1 MSRQPKLESTL
12 MVMAGGTGGHV
23 YPAMA
28 VADALHAQGW
38 KIVWLATEGGM
49 ENRLIADKPY
59 DKAMMTMQG
68 VRGKGLQGW
77 LTLPVKLTRAFAQ
90 AKDAIARHHPD
101 VVLGMGG
108 FAAFPGG
115 VMAKMAGIPLVIHE
129 QNSVAGLTNKVLAN
143 LANRVLTGFPGAL
156 GKRGETVGNPV
167 REAITTLPVPEAR
180 FAEHHGVLRVLV
192 VGGSLGA
199 AALNTL
205 LPKAFAQLP
214 QNERP
219 QIIHQAGEKHIEAL
233 KKAYAEAG
241 VAADCRAFI
250 QDMAE
255 VYAWADL
262 VICRAGA
269 LTVAELANVGA
280 ASILVPFPFAVDDH
294 QTTNAAYL
302 QHAGAAL
309 MIQQRD
315 LDVAQLADTLKSLD
329 RSTCLVMAQKARALA
344 RPQATQQVAEICQQ
358 LAKAN
363 EKQSIL

>member
-1 MSRQPKLESTL
+1 MSRQYTL

-23 YPAMA
+23 YPAIA

-68 VRGKGLQGW
+68 VRGKGLFGW
-77 LTLPVKLTRAFAQ
+77 LTLPVKLARAFAQ
-90 AKDAIARHHPD
+90 ARRAIKQYQPH

-115 VMAKMAGIPLVIHE
+115 VMAKLAEVPLVIHE
-129 QNSVAGLTNKVLAN
+129 QNSIAGLTNKVLAKI
-143 LANRVLTGFPGAL
+143 ANRVLTGFPDAL
-156 GKRGETVGNPV
+156 GAKGEMVGNPV
-167 REAITTLPVPEAR
+167 REVITTLPAPEQR

-199 AALNTL
+199 VALNTL
-205 LPKAFAQLP
+205 LPQAFAQLP
-214 QNERP
+214 VNTRP
-219 QIIHQAGEKHIEAL
+219 HIIHQAGEKQIEAL
-233 KKAYAEAG
+233 KKNYAEAG

-250 QDMAE
+250 HDMAE

-302 QHAGAAL
+302 QQAGAAL
-309 MIQQRD
+309 LIQQRD
-315 LDVAQLADTLKSLD
+315 LDVTQLVNTLKTID
-329 RSTCLVMAQKARALA
+329 RSTCLEMARKARALA

-358 LAKAN
+358 LATGKLA
-363 EKQSIL
+363 

>member
-1 MSRQPKLESTL
+1 MSRPYTL

-23 YPAMA
+23 YPAIA

-38 KIVWLATEGGM
+38 QIVWLATEGGM

-59 DKAMMTMQG
+59 EKAMMTMQG
-68 VRGKGLQGW
+68 VRGKGVMGW
-77 LTLPVKLTRAFAQ
+77 LTLPVKLARAFSQ
-90 AKDAIARHHPD
+90 ARAAIKQYQPH

-115 VMAKMAGIPLVIHE
+115 VMAKLAGVPLVIHE
-129 QNSVAGLTNKVLAN
+129 QNSVAGLTNKVLAKI
-143 LANRVLTGFPGAL
+143 AHRVLTGFPNAL
-156 GKRGETVGNPV
+156 GAKGEMVGNPV
-167 REAITTLPVPEAR
+167 REGISGLPTPEQR

-199 AALNTL
+199 VALNTL

-214 QNERP
+214 LNARP
-219 QIIHQAGEKHIEAL
+219 QIIHQSGEKQIEAL
-233 KKAYAEAG
+233 KKAYADAG

-250 QDMAE
+250 HDMAE

-302 QHAGAAL
+302 AQAGAAQL
-309 MIQQRD
+309 IQQRD
-315 LDVAQLADTLKSLD
+315 LNIAQLAALLQTLD
-329 RSTCLVMAQKARALA
+329 RATCLQMAQKARALA
-344 RPQATQQVAEICQQ
+344 RPQATRQVAAVCQQ
-358 LAKAN
+358 LAGTTAH
-363 EKQSIL
+363 

>member
-1 MSRQPKLESTL
+1 VSRQYTL

-23 YPAMA
+23 YPAIA

-59 DKAMMTMQG
+59 DKAMMAMRG
-68 VRGKGLQGW
+68 VRGKGLLGW
-77 LTLPVKLTRAFAQ
+77 VTLPVKLIRAFAQ
-90 AKDAIARHHPD
+90 ARQAMQQQQPD

-115 VMAKMAGIPLVIHE
+115 VMAKLAGVPLVIHE
-129 QNSVAGLTNKVLAN
+129 QNSVAGLTNKVLAKI
-143 LANRVLTGFPGAL
+143 ANRVLTGFPQAL
-156 GKRGETVGNPV
+156 GNKGEMVGNPV
-167 REAITTLPVPEAR
+167 REVITTLPVPEAR
-180 FAEHHGVLRVLV
+180 FAEHHGVLRVLI

-205 LPKAFAQLP
+205 LPKAFAQLA
-214 QNERP
+214 QNVRP

-250 QDMAE
+250 HDMAE

-262 VICRAGA
+262 VICRSGA

-302 QHAGAAL
+302 QQAGAAL
-309 MIQQRD
+309 LIQQRD
-315 LDVAQLADTLKSLD
+315 LDVMELANTLQTLD
-329 RSTCLVMAQKARALA
+329 RITCLAMAQKARALA
-344 RPQATQQVAEICQQ
+344 RPHATQQVAGICQQ
-358 LAKAN
+358 LATAKTNGKPGLA
-363 EKQSIL
+363 

>member
-1 MSRQPKLESTL
+1 MSQQYTL

-28 VADALHAQGW
+28 VADALLAAGW

-49 ENRLIADKPY
+49 ENRLIAHKPY

-68 VRGKGLQGW
+68 VRGKGWLGW
-77 LTLPVKLTRAFAQ
+77 LTLPVKLARAFAQ
-90 AKDAIARHHPD
+90 ARAAMKQHQPD

-115 VMAKMAGIPLVIHE
+115 VMAKLSGLPLVIHE
-129 QNSVAGLTNKVLAN
+129 QNSVAGLTNKVLAR
-143 LANRVLTGFPGAL
+143 LADRVLTGFPGAL
-156 GKRGETVGNPV
+156 GARGEMVGNPV
-167 REAITTLPVPEAR
+167 REMITTLPAPEQR
-180 FAEHHGVLRVLV
+180 FATHHGALRILV

-199 AALNTL
+199 VALNTL
-205 LPKAFAQLP
+205 LPQAFAKLP
-214 QNERP
+214 VQARP
-219 QIIHQAGEKHIEAL
+219 QIIHQAGEKQFDDL

-250 QDMAE
+250 HDMAE

-302 QHAGAAL
+302 QQAGAAL
-309 MIQQRD
+309 LIQQRD
-315 LDVAQLADTLKSLD
+315 LDVAKLAATLQTLD
-329 RSTCLVMAQKARALA
+329 RASCLAMALKARALA
-344 RPQATQQVAEICQQ
+344 KPQATQAVAACCQQ
-358 LAKAN
+358 LASNHYNK
-363 EKQSIL
+363 KQRAA

>member
-1 MSRQPKLESTL
+1 MSQQSTL

-23 YPAMA
+23 YPAIA

-49 ENRLIADKPY
+49 ENRLIANKPY
-59 DKAMMTMQG
+59 AKAMMTMQG
-68 VRGKGLQGW
+68 VRGKGLLGW
-77 LTLPVKLTRAFAQ
+77 LTLPVKLVRAFSQ
-90 AKDAIARHHPD
+90 ARQAIKQHQPD

-115 VMAKMAGIPLVIHE
+115 VMAKLAGVPLVIHE
-129 QNSVAGLTNKVLAN
+129 QNSVAGLTNKSLATI
-143 LANRVLTGFPGAL
+143 ANRVLTGFPQAL
-156 GKRGETVGNPV
+156 GSKGEMVGNPV
-167 REAITTLPVPEAR
+167 REDITTLPVPEAR
-180 FAEHHGVLRVLV
+180 FKEHQGELRILV

-199 AALNTL
+199 AALNTQ
-205 LPKAFAQLP
+205 LPKAFALLP
-214 QNERP
+214 ENARP
-219 QIIHQAGEKHIEAL
+219 QVIHQAGEKHIEAL
-233 KKAYAEAG
+233 KQAYADAG

-250 QDMAE
+250 QDMAQ

-302 QHAGAAL
+302 QQAGAAL
-309 MIQQRD
+309 LIQQRD
-315 LDVAQLADTLKSLD
+315 LDVAELADILKTLD
-329 RSTCLVMAQKARALA
+329 RITCLAMAQKARALA
-344 RPQATQQVAEICQQ
+344 RPDATRQVADICRQ
-358 LAKAN
+358 LAAAN
-363 EKQSIL
+363 THMKQSSL

>member
-1 MSRQPKLESTL
+1 MSGPQTL

-28 VADALHAQGW
+28 VADALQMQGW

-49 ENRLIADKPY
+49 ENRLIANKPY

-68 VRGKGLQGW
+68 VRGKGLSGW
-77 LTLPVKLTRAFAQ
+77 LTLPVKLVRAFAQ
-90 AKDAIARHHPD
+90 ARQAIRQHRPD

-115 VMAKMAGIPLVIHE
+115 VMAKLAGVPLVIHE
-129 QNSVAGLTNKVLAN
+129 QNSIAGLTNKVLAN
-143 LANRVLTGFPGAL
+143 IANRVLTGFPDAL
-156 GKRGETVGNPV
+156 GNKGEMVGNPV
-167 REAITTLPVPEAR
+167 RDVITTLPVPEVR
-180 FAEHHGVLRVLV
+180 FAGHHGALRILV

-205 LPKAFAQLP
+205 VPQAFAQLAV
-214 QNERP
+214 NERP
-219 QIIHQAGEKHIEAL
+219 QIIHQAGEKQIEEL
-233 KKAYAEAG
+233 KKNYAEAG

-250 QDMAE
+250 YDMAE
-255 VYAWADL
+255 VYDWADL

-269 LTVAELANVGA
+269 LTIAELASVGA

-302 QHAGAAL
+302 QQAGAAL
-309 MIQQRD
+309 LIQQRD
-315 LDVAQLADTLKSLD
+315 LGVTQLVSMLKTLD
-329 RSTCLVMAQKARALA
+329 RPACLAMAQKARALA
-344 RPQATQQVAEICQQ
+344 RPQATQQVAEICRQ
-358 LAKAN
+358 LAIAN
-363 EKQSIL
+363 RNRKSGTA

>member
-1 MSRQPKLESTL
+1 MSRQYTL

-23 YPAMA
+23 YPAIA
-28 VADALHAQGW
+28 VADALHDQGW

-49 ENRLIADKPY
+49 ENRLIAGKPY
-59 DKAMMTMQG
+59 EKAMMTMQG
-68 VRGKGLQGW
+68 VRGKGLLGW
-77 LTLPVKLTRAFAQ
+77 LTLPVKLSRAFKQ
-90 AKDAIARHHPD
+90 ARHAIQQYQPD

-115 VMAKMAGIPLVIHE
+115 VMAKVAGLPLVIHE
-129 QNSVAGLTNKVLAN
+129 QNSVAGLTNKVLAC
-143 LANRVLTGFPGAL
+143 LANRVLTGFPQAL
-156 GKRGETVGNPV
+156 GSKGEMVGNPV
-167 REAITTLPVPEAR
+167 RETITRLSGPEER
-180 FAEHHGVLRVLV
+180 FAGHHGPLRILV

-199 AALNTL
+199 AALNTQ

-214 QNERP
+214 AAVRP

-233 KKAYAEAG
+233 RKAYAEAG

-250 QDMAE
+250 HDMAE

-269 LTVAELANVGA
+269 LTVAELANVGV
-280 ASILVPFPFAVDDH
+280 ASILVPFPYAVDDH

-302 QHAGAAL
+302 QQAGAAL
-309 MIQQRD
+309 LIQQRD
-315 LDVAQLADTLKSLD
+315 LDIAQLATVLQSMD
-329 RSTCLVMAQKARALA
+329 RAACLAMAQKARALA

-358 LAKAN
+358 LVTGKAA
-363 EKQSIL
+363 

>member
-1 MSRQPKLESTL
+1 MSQPYTL

-23 YPAMA
+23 YPAIA

-38 KIVWLATEGGM
+38 QIVWLATEGGM

-59 DKAMMTMQG
+59 AKAMMTMQG
-68 VRGKGLQGW
+68 VRGKGLMGW
-77 LTLPVKLTRAFAQ
+77 VTLPVKLARAFSQ
-90 AKDAIARHHPD
+90 ARAAIKQYQPH

-115 VMAKMAGIPLVIHE
+115 VMAKLAGVPLVIHE
-129 QNSVAGLTNKVLAN
+129 QNSVAGLTNKVLAK
-143 LANRVLTGFPGAL
+143 LANRVLTGFPNAL
-156 GKRGETVGNPV
+156 GAKGEMVGNPV
-167 REAITTLPVPEAR
+167 REGISGLPMPEQR

-199 AALNTL
+199 VALNTL

-214 QNERP
+214 LNARP
-219 QIIHQAGEKHIEAL
+219 QIIHQSGEKQIEAL

-250 QDMAE
+250 HDMAE

-302 QHAGAAL
+302 AQAGAARL
-309 MIQQRD
+309 IQQRD
-315 LDVAQLADTLKSLD
+315 LDIAQLAALLQTLD
-329 RSTCLVMAQKARALA
+329 RATCLHMAQKARALA
-344 RPQATQQVAEICQQ
+344 RPQATGQVAAVCQQ
-358 LAKAN
+358 LAGTTAH
-363 EKQSIL
+363 

>member
-1 MSRQPKLESTL
+1 MSQQSTL

-23 YPAMA
+23 YPAIA

-49 ENRLIADKPY
+49 ENRLIANKPY
-59 DKAMMTMQG
+59 VKAMMTMQG
-68 VRGKGLQGW
+68 VRGKGLLGW
-77 LTLPVKLTRAFAQ
+77 LTLPVKLVRAFTQ
-90 AKDAIARHHPD
+90 ARQAIKQHQPD

-115 VMAKMAGIPLVIHE
+115 VMAKLAGLPLVIHE
-129 QNSVAGLTNKVLAN
+129 QNSVAGLTNKSLAKI
-143 LANRVLTGFPGAL
+143 ANRVLTGFPQAL
-156 GKRGETVGNPV
+156 GSKGEMVGNPV
-167 REAITTLPVPEAR
+167 REDITTLPVPEAR
-180 FAEHHGVLRVLV
+180 FKEHQGELRILV

-199 AALNTL
+199 AALNTQ
-205 LPKAFAQLP
+205 LPKAFALLP
-214 QNERP
+214 ENARP

-233 KKAYAEAG
+233 KQAYADAG

-250 QDMAE
+250 QDMAQ

-302 QHAGAAL
+302 QQAGAAL
-309 MIQQRD
+309 LIQQRD
-315 LDVAQLADTLKSLD
+315 LDVAELADILKTLD
-329 RSTCLVMAQKARALA
+329 RITCLAMAQKARALA
-344 RPQATQQVAEICQQ
+344 RPDATRQVADICRQ
-358 LAKAN
+358 LAAAN
-363 EKQSIL
+363 THMKQSSL

>member
-1 MSRQPKLESTL
+1 MSRQYTL

-23 YPAMA
+23 YPAIA

-38 KIVWLATEGGM
+38 KIVWLATAGGM

-68 VRGKGLQGW
+68 VRGKGLMGW
-77 LTLPVKLTRAFAQ
+77 LTLPVKLVRAFSQ
-90 AKDAIARHHPD
+90 ARAAIKQYQPD

-115 VMAKMAGIPLVIHE
+115 VMAKLTGVPLVIHE
-129 QNSVAGLTNKVLAN
+129 QNSIAGLTNKVLAN
-143 LANRVLTGFPGAL
+143 IANRVLTGFPDAL
-156 GKRGETVGNPV
+156 GRKGEMVGNPV
-167 REAITTLPVPEAR
+167 REVITTLSIPEVR
-180 FAEHHGVLRVLV
+180 FAGHHGALRVLV

-199 AALNTL
+199 VALNTL
-205 LPKAFAQLP
+205 LPQAFAQLP
-214 QNERP
+214 VNERP
-219 QIIHQAGEKHIEAL
+219 QIIHQSGEKQIEAL
-233 KKAYAEAG
+233 KKNYAEAG

-250 QDMAE
+250 YEMAE
-255 VYAWADL
+255 VYDWADL

-302 QHAGAAL
+302 QQAGAAL
-309 MIQQRD
+309 LIQQRD
-315 LDVAQLADTLKSLD
+315 LDVTQLVSMLKTLD
-329 RSTCLVMAQKARALA
+329 RLTCLNMAQKARALA

-358 LAKAN
+358 LVAVNRHRKPGAA
-363 EKQSIL
+363 

>member
-1 MSRQPKLESTL
+1 MSRSYTL

-23 YPAMA
+23 YPAIA

-59 DKAMMTMQG
+59 EKAMMTMQG
-68 VRGKGLQGW
+68 VRGKGLMGW
-77 LTLPVKLTRAFAQ
+77 VTLPVKLARAFSQ
-90 AKDAIARHHPD
+90 ARAAIKQYQPH

-115 VMAKMAGIPLVIHE
+115 VMAKLAGVPLVVHE
-129 QNSVAGLTNKVLAN
+129 QNSVAGLTNKVLAK
-143 LANRVLTGFPGAL
+143 LANRVLTGFPDAL
-156 GKRGETVGNPV
+156 GAKGEMVGNPV
-167 REAITTLPVPEAR
+167 REGINTLPTPEQR

-199 AALNTL
+199 VALNTL

-214 QNERP
+214 PNARP
-219 QIIHQAGEKHIEAL
+219 QIIHQSGEKQIEAL

-250 QDMAE
+250 HDMAE

-302 QHAGAAL
+302 AQAGAAQL
-309 MIQQRD
+309 IQQRD
-315 LDVAQLADTLKSLD
+315 LDIGSLAALLQTLD
-329 RSTCLVMAQKARALA
+329 RATCLAMAQKARALA
-344 RPQATQQVAEICQQ
+344 RPQATRQVAAVCQQ
-358 LAKAN
+358 LAENNVKLKA
-363 EKQSIL
+363 L

>member
-1 MSRQPKLESTL
+1 MSRQYTL

-23 YPAMA
+23 YPAIA
-28 VADALHAQGW
+28 VADALHIQGW

-49 ENRLIADKPY
+49 ENRLIGGKPY

-68 VRGKGLQGW
+68 VRGKGLLGW
-77 LTLPVKLTRAFAQ
+77 LTLPVKLARAFAQ
-90 AKDAIARHHPD
+90 ARQAIQKHQPD

-115 VMAKMAGIPLVIHE
+115 IMAKLAGLPLVIHE
-129 QNSVAGLTNKVLAN
+129 QNSVAGLTNKVLAKM
-143 LANRVLTGFPGAL
+143 ADRVLTGFPGAL
-156 GKRGETVGNPV
+156 GNKGELVGNPV
-167 REAITTLPVPEAR
+167 REVITTLAVPEAR
-180 FAEHHGVLRVLV
+180 FAGHHGVLRVLV

-205 LPKAFAQLP
+205 LPQAFAQVP
-214 QNERP
+214 PNERP

-233 KKAYAEAG
+233 KKSYAEAG
-241 VAADCRAFI
+241 VADDCRAFI

-255 VYAWADL
+255 VYDWADL

-302 QHAGAAL
+302 QQAGAAL
-309 MIQQRD
+309 LIQQRD
-315 LDVAQLADTLKSLD
+315 MEVKQLADTLKSMD
-329 RSTCLVMAQKARALA
+329 RNTCLGMAQKARALA
-344 RPQATQQVAEICQQ
+344 RPQATAQVAEICRQ
-358 LAKAN
+358 LATRN
-363 EKQSIL
+363 EKQSIV

>member
-1 MSRQPKLESTL
+1 MSRPYTL

-23 YPAMA
+23 YPAIA

-59 DKAMMTMQG
+59 AKAMMTMQG
-68 VRGKGLQGW
+68 VRGKGLMGW
-77 LTLPVKLTRAFAQ
+77 VTLPVKLARAFSQ
-90 AKDAIARHHPD
+90 AGAAIKQYQPH

-115 VMAKMAGIPLVIHE
+115 VMAKLAGVPLVIHE
-129 QNSVAGLTNKVLAN
+129 QNSVAGLTNKVLAK
-143 LANRVLTGFPGAL
+143 LANRVLTGFPNAL
-156 GKRGETVGNPV
+156 GAKGEMVGNPV
-167 REAITTLPVPEAR
+167 REGISGLPMPEQR

-199 AALNTL
+199 VALNTL

-214 QNERP
+214 LNARP
-219 QIIHQAGEKHIEAL
+219 QIIHQSGEKQIEAL

-250 QDMAE
+250 HDMAE

-302 QHAGAAL
+302 AQAGAAQL
-309 MIQQRD
+309 IQQRD
-315 LDVAQLADTLKSLD
+315 LDIAQLAALLQTLD
-329 RSTCLVMAQKARALA
+329 RATCLHMAQKARALA
-344 RPQATQQVAEICQQ
+344 RPQATGQVAAVCQQ
-358 LAKAN
+358 LAGTTAH
-363 EKQSIL
+363 